1 LAFVALAGE
10 SAHFVVH
17 QIMSD
22 VDRDGYPDD
31 EELRQ
36 LALGAS
42 EFYNYLQV
50 RAIALSC
57 LHTNIGVSNMI
68 GRRTQPT
75 QAHLPKHT
83 KHRCIYGK
91 ASTPN
96 QRTRMKKG
104 KKR

>member
-1 LAFVALAGE
+1 MALAGE

-50 RAIALSC
+50 RVSC
-57 LHTNIGVSNMI
+57 
-68 GRRTQPT
+68 
-75 QAHLPKHT
+75 
-83 KHRCIYGK
+83 
-91 ASTPN
+91 TPIS
-96 QRTRMKKG
+96 G
-104 KKR
+104 

>member
-1 LAFVALAGE
+1 MALAGE

-50 RAIALSC
+50 RVIARF
-57 LHTNIGVSNMI
+57 LHTNIGVSNVI
-68 GRRTQPT
+68 GRRNQPT
-75 QAHLPKHT
+75 QLHLPKHT